1 MFSIDG
7 LVSGL
12 DTASIIEGLVALQD
26 SQVERLTSKKTEIQ
40 VQQQAFSGVEARL
53 LSLRSKMSQLN
64 RSTSSVFE
72 FRSSTSSDESLI
84 VATPG
89 NNAAEGSYNLRVTSR
104 AKAHQIGSQGFD
116 STSTSIT
123 EGTISFQVG
132 DRPATEITVD
142 STNNNVSGLVQAINE
157 QSDDISAAIVHDQA
171 TNSDRI
177 LLSSKH
183 TGASNEITVTNN
195 LAATS
200 GDIVRPD
207 FTGVAIQEATNAAV
221 QLGSGA
227 GAITA
232 EYETNKIE
240 GLIENVTLDLVSVD
254 EDKDVLITV
263 SRDNTQATTSIND
276 FVDEFNSLMSFI
288 DQQTAY
294 NPETQDAS
302 PLLGNRSVAS
312 LKNQL
317 SAMVTETVAG
327 TDSDLNRLSQIGI
340 DIESNG
346 QLSLDSGRLES
357 VLSGDVEGVDPKDI
371 PKLFGL
377 GGSSSN
383 ANIEFVLGSTRTQST
398 STPYQVDILQAAERG
413 AITATNTLASSV
425 VIDGTNDSFQI
436 SIDGSE
442 SESLTLTQGTYT
454 QEELASHLQS
464 IINSSSELANRD
476 VTVSVEGSKLEITS
490 ESYGSNSK
498 VEQLSGTA
506 LTALGFD
513 GTETGVGKDVAG
525 SFIVNGVVE
534 SAVGTGRLLIGDE
547 DNENTADL
555 QVNVTLDPSQ
565 VTSGIEGELTV
576 SRGATSRIDQFLS
589 DFLDPTTGSLGTI
602 NEGFDLRLDSLD
614 SSIDQV
620 NEISAGKREYL
631 IEQFTAL
638 ERVLSELQTTASFLT
653 AQLG

>member
-200 GDIVRPD
+200 GDIVRR
-207 FTGVAIQEATNAAV
+207 V
-221 QLGSGA
+221 
-227 GAITA
+227 
-232 EYETNKIE
+232 
-240 GLIENVTLDLVSVD
+240 
-254 EDKDVLITV
+254 
-263 SRDNTQATTSIND
+263 
-276 FVDEFNSLMSFI
+276 
-288 DQQTAY
+288 
-294 NPETQDAS
+294 
-302 PLLGNRSVAS
+302 
-312 LKNQL
+312 
-317 SAMVTETVAG
+317 
-327 TDSDLNRLSQIGI
+327 
-340 DIESNG
+340 
-346 QLSLDSGRLES
+346 
-357 VLSGDVEGVDPKDI
+357 
-371 PKLFGL
+371 
-377 GGSSSN
+377 
-383 ANIEFVLGSTRTQST
+383 
-398 STPYQVDILQAAERG
+398 
-413 AITATNTLASSV
+413 
-425 VIDGTNDSFQI
+425 
-436 SIDGSE
+436 
-442 SESLTLTQGTYT
+442 
-454 QEELASHLQS
+454 
-464 IINSSSELANRD
+464 
-476 VTVSVEGSKLEITS
+476 
-490 ESYGSNSK
+490 
-498 VEQLSGTA
+498 A
-506 LTALGFD
+506 LTF
-513 GTETGVGKDVAG
+513 
-525 SFIVNGVVE
+525 
-534 SAVGTGRLLIGDE
+534 
-547 DNENTADL
+547 
-555 QVNVTLDPSQ
+555 
-565 VTSGIEGELTV
+565 
-576 SRGATSRIDQFLS
+576 
-589 DFLDPTTGSLGTI
+589 
-602 NEGFDLRLDSLD
+602 
-614 SSIDQV
+614 
-620 NEISAGKREYL
+620 
-631 IEQFTAL
+631 
-638 ERVLSELQTTASFLT
+638 
-653 AQLG
+653 

>member
-12 DTASIIEGLVALQD
+12 DTASIIEGLVSLQD
-26 SQVERLTSKKTEIQ
+26 SQVARLTSKKSEIQ

-64 RSTSSVFE
+64 RSTSSVFD
-72 FRSSTSSDESLI
+72 FRSSTSSDESII
-84 VATPG
+84 VATPS

-132 DRPATEITVD
+132 DRPATEITID
-142 STNNNVSGLVQAINE
+142 SNNNNVSGLVQAINE

-171 TNSDRI
+171 TDSDRI

-195 LAATS
+195 LAATA

-207 FTGVAIQEATNAAV
+207 FTGIAIQEATNAAV

-254 EDKDVLITV
+254 VDKDVLVTV
-263 SRDNTQATTSIND
+263 SRDNTQATSAISD
-276 FVDEFNSLMSFI
+276 FVDEFNSLVSYI
-288 DQQTAY
+288 DQQSAY
-294 NPETQDAS
+294 NPETQAAS
-302 PLLGNRSVAS
+302 PLLGNRSISS
-312 LKNQL
+312 LKNEL

-327 TDSDLNRLSQIGI
+327 ADASLNRLSQIGI
-340 DIESNG
+340 EIESSG
-346 QLSLDSGRLES
+346 ELSLNSARLES
-357 VLSGDVEGVDPKDI
+357 VLNGDVEGIDPSDI
-371 PKLFGL
+371 PKLFSL
-377 GGSSSN
+377 GGSSTN
-383 ANIEFVLGSTRTQST
+383 ANIEFVLGSTRTKST

-413 AITATNTLASSV
+413 AVTAANSLASSI
-425 VIDGTNDSFQI
+425 VIDGSNDAFQI
-436 SIDGSE
+436 SIDGNE
-442 SESLTLTQGTYT
+442 SESLALTQGTYT
-454 QEELASHLQS
+454 QEELANHLQS
-464 IINSSSELANRD
+464 IINSSSELGNRD
-476 VTVSVEGSKLEITS
+476 VTVSVEGSNLEITS
-490 ESYGSNSK
+490 DSYGSNSK
-498 VEQLSGTA
+498 VQDISGTA

-534 SAVGTGRLLIGDE
+534 TAVGTGRLLIGDE
-547 DNENTADL
+547 DNVNTADL
-555 QVNVTLDPSQ
+555 QVKVTLDPSQ
-565 VTSGIEGELTV
+565 VTTGIEGELTV

-589 DFLDPTTGSLGTI
+589 DFLDPTTGSLSTI
-602 NEGFDLRLDSLD
+602 NEGFDLRIESLD
-614 SSIDQV
+614 SSIDKV
-620 NEISAGKREYL
+620 NVISASKREYL

>member
-506 LTALGFD
+506 LAALGFD

>member
-464 IINSSSELANRD
+464 IINSSSELAIRD